1 MGNKNV
7 QLTANDLKIQH
18 HGILSTFN
26 DTIKSQYTDGFKAN
40 RFVISNSRKEPD
52 ANGTNGW
59 GTGAIDR
66 NTFLNIFLDSVC
78 TASLIGTFPFIKS
91 MYLFPFPSFFGAFA
105 ALPIKLLFF

>member
-1 MGNKNV
+1 MLNKGKPIGSIWHTQKQKKYHKEKMKWVSCQRLLDTNKMGNKNV
-7 QLTANDLKIQH
+7 QLAANDLKIQH

-66 NTFLNIFLDSVC
+66 NL
-78 TASLIGTFPFIKS
+78 SLIHI
-91 MYLFPFPSFFGAFA
+91 
-105 ALPIKLLFF
+105 

>member
-7 QLTANDLKIQH
+7 QLAANDLKIQH

-66 NTFLNIFLDSVC
+66 NKIDSIWC
-78 TASLIGTFPFIKS
+78 TSIYI
-91 MYLFPFPSFFGAFA
+91 Y
-105 ALPIKLLFF
+105 KLKKGKLK

>member
-1 MGNKNV
+1 MSVSYTHLAKMGNKNV
-7 QLTANDLKIQH
+7 QLAANDLKIQH

-59 GTGAIDR
+59 GTGAVSY
-66 NTFLNIFLDSVC
+66 THLDVYKRQ
-78 TASLIGTFPFIKS
+78 IR
-91 MYLFPFPSFFGAFA
+91 
-105 ALPIKLLFF
+105 